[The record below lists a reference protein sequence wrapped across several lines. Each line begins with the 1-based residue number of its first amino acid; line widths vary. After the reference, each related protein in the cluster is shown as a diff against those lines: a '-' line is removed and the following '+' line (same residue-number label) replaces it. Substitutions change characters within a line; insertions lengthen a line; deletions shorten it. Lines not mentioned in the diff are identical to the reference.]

1 MPCLSTLTASVIRFG
16 SSVVTTSSHF
26 KAKRSTQEKGKERL
40 KCWDKRISLEKVAL
54 EMNRYVLGGAADV
67 HAPIEDKASPRPTQ
81 TRHGLVHYSS
91 AAWAW
96 HIYACVPLCHLRRSL
111 LCFFLLTSCT
121 HSSCITHK
129 HLPIST
135 SLLEAWKCGIT
146 QPVLHTDG
154 PYIFREN
161 NKYIFFVWMFFLCA
175 KAHIKIVN
183 TTNPTQKWTKKVN
196 SSQYN
201 NGKQSTKGNI
211 HMLLPPATQ
220 K

>member
-96 HIYACVPLCHLRRSL
+96 HIYACMPLCHLRRSL

-146 QPVLHTDG
+146 QPVLHCVCLKT
-154 PYIFREN
+154 
-161 NKYIFFVWMFFLCA
+161 NKPTM
-175 KAHIKIVN
+175 N
-183 TTNPTQKWTKKVN
+183 TVIRPFPHRWAL
-196 SSQYN
+196 
-201 NGKQSTKGNI
+201 
-211 HMLLPPATQ
+211 HF
-220 K
+220 